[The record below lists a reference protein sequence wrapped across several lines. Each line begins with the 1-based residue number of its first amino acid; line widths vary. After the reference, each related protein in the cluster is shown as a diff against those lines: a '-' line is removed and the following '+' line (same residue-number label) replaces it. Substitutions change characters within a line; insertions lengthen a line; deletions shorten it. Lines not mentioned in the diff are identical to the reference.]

1 MTLVSGTR
9 LGPYEVISPLGAGGM
24 GEVYRAKDAKL
35 KREVAIK
42 VLPEEL
48 FEDKESVGR
57 FEREAKLLAALN
69 HPNIATIHAFDEYS
83 GRHLLVMEL
92 VEGTTLRERLEAG
105 AISPKHAVDYAIQ
118 IARGLSAAHEKG
130 IIHRDLKPE
139 NVFVTKDGHVKVL
152 DFGLAR
158 RTEGPRPDETDAL
171 TKSHHTDPGVVMGTV
186 RYMSPEQLQGL
197 PLDHRSDI
205 FSFGSILYELLSGK
219 KAFKRDSAA
228 ETMSAILR
236 DEPPELSES
245 GRNIPA
251 ALDRIVK
258 HCLEKSRDD
267 RFQSAK
273 DIAFALSEA
282 SAPVSTGGTKT
293 LVTTRASKRSP
304 LVPITAGVVLLLA
317 AGAVLFS
324 RPSRVPSPSAVA
336 GPSIAVLAFTNL
348 SSDKDQEYFSDGLS
362 EELMSLLTKA
372 KELRVA
378 GRTSS
383 FVFKGKTEDLRTI
396 GKKLNVATVLEGSVR
411 RSGDQ
416 LRVSTRLVN
425 VADGFQLWAETYD
438 RKMTDVFAVQ
448 DEIAKAVVAA
458 LKIQLLPQER
468 SLASRHKTSNP
479 EAYDQY
485 LLGLQFL
492 NRADADGFHRAV
504 EAYQKAI
511 ALDPGYA
518 AAYAGFAVAEDYAA
532 EFEETAAA
540 VSQGKERSRKA
551 AEKAVS
557 LDPDLAEGYS
567 ARGFVRTRAWD
578 WTGALADLEKALVL
592 NPGDVKTHA
601 HYGELLA
608 SLGRLPEAIATAK
621 KATELDRLSGEAWC
635 TLGVLLYQNGQFPE
649 ARKALTRAVEIY
661 PEHGFTHLMLG
672 LTALLERNPKAA
684 LLEFERAGDIY
695 PAMGLALAGDDL
707 GRKKEAQRALDDLI
721 EKEAHSAA
729 YQIAEIHAWRGERDK
744 AFEWLERAY
753 AQRDAGLNS
762 IKTDPLLARLRDD
775 PRHATFLRK
784 MSFPAVK

>member
-1 MTLVSGTR
+1 M
-9 LGPYEVISPLGAGGM
+9 
-24 GEVYRAKDAKL
+24 RATSD
-35 KREVAIK
+35 V
-42 VLPEEL
+42 
-48 FEDKESVGR
+48 SVGR
-57 FEREAKLLAALN
+57 FEREAKL
-69 HPNIATIHAFDEYS
+69 
-83 GRHLLVMEL
+83 
-92 VEGTTLRERLEAG
+92 
-105 AISPKHAVDYAIQ
+105 HAVDFAIQ

-171 TKSHHTDPGVVMGTV
+171 TKSQHTDPGVVMGTV

-282 SAPVSTGGTKT
+282 SAPVLTSGTKT
-293 LVTTRASKRSP
+293 VGTARASKRSP
-304 LVPITAGVVLLLA
+304 LIPITAGVVLLLA

-324 RPSRVPSPSAVA
+324 RRSTAPSPSAVA

-362 EELMSLLTKA
+362 EELMSLLTKV
-372 KELRVA
+372 KEVRVA

-383 FVFKGKTEDLRTI
+383 FVFKGKSEDLRAI

-448 DEIAKAVVAA
+448 DEIAQAVVAA
-458 LKIQLLPQER
+458 LKIQLQPQER
-468 SLASRHKTSNP
+468 SLTSRHKTSNP

-492 NRADADGFHRAV
+492 NRANSDGFHRAV

-532 EFEETAAA
+532 EFEGTAAA
-540 VSQGKERSRKA
+540 VSEGKARSRSA
-551 AEKAVS
+551 ADKAVS

-567 ARGFVRTRAWD
+567 ARGFVRAHAWD
-578 WTGALADLEKALVL
+578 WTGAWRIWRRRSRSIPAMRRRTRITGSFSPLWD
-592 NPGDVKTHA
+592 GCRRR
-601 HYGELLA
+601 
-608 SLGRLPEAIATAK
+608 SRRRGRRPSSIACRARRGAPSACSFTRTDKCRRPE
-621 KATELDRLSGEAWC
+621 RLSRVRSRSTRSTASVTSCSASPRFWSETRRPRSPSSSARATSTPRWASRW
-635 TLGVLLYQNGQFPE
+635 PE
-649 ARKALTRAVEIY
+649 TISA
-661 PEHGFTHLMLG
+661 
-672 LTALLERNPKAA
+672 
-684 LLEFERAGDIY
+684 
-695 PAMGLALAGDDL
+695 
-707 GRKKEAQRALDDLI
+707 GRKRR
-721 EKEAHSAA
+721 SARSM
-729 YQIAEIHAWRGERDK
+729 I
-744 AFEWLERAY
+744 
-753 AQRDAGLNS
+753 
-762 IKTDPLLARLRDD
+762 
-775 PRHATFLRK
+775 
-784 MSFPAVK
+784 